1 MSDEPDS
8 PPAPALVC
16 VKCDRPLVPAKVTAS
31 YLQSRFPIELQQCPG
46 CGRVHV
52 PEVLAT
58 GKMLQVEQLLED
70 K

>member
-1 MSDEPDS
+1 MSES
-8 PPAPALVC
+8 ETPPAATLVC
-16 VKCDRPLVPAKVTAS
+16 VKCKQQMVPAKVTAS
-31 YLQSRFPIELQQCPG
+31 YLGNDFPIELLRCPG

-52 PEVLAT
+52 PESLAN

>member
-1 MSDEPDS
+1 
-8 PPAPALVC
+8 
-16 VKCDRPLVPAKVTAS
+16 VKCKQQMVPAKVTAS
-31 YLQSRFPIELQQCPG
+31 YLGNDFPIELLRCPG

-52 PEVLAT
+52 PESLAN